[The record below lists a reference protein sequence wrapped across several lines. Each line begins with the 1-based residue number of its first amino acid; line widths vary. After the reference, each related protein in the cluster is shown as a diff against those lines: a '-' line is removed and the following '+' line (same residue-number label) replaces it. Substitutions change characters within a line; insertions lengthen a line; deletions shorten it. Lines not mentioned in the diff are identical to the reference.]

1 MKDNFLQGMILPNL
15 NNCLL
20 ELAEGKNDF
29 SMLDDEFGQ
38 FVKYHMA
45 ICEKRELLGSSSY
58 LLYVCKKI

>member
-1 MKDNFLQGMILPNL
+1 MKHIITVATDS
-15 NNCLL
+15 LL

-45 ICEKRELLGSSSY
+45 ICEKGELLGSSSY

>member
-1 MKDNFLQGMILPNL
+1 MKHIITVATDS
-15 NNCLL
+15 LL

-38 FVKYHMA
+38 FVKYNMA

>member
-1 MKDNFLQGMILPNL
+1 MKHIITVATDS
-15 NNCLL
+15 LL

-45 ICEKRELLGSSSY
+45 ICEKRELLGSSSFMFVRRFNEKY
-58 LLYVCKKI
+58 